1 MIKMVA
7 CDVDGTL
14 LMRGETAISERII
27 KTVKQLV
34 TGGIIF
40 VVASGR
46 SYTDLKR
53 LFREVE
59 NDVIFV
65 CHDGALVMYKGN
77 VLLKRP
83 LDHKKGFELM
93 KREYKNGAVPVV
105 YGAYM
110 TYVLKEQESFGAS
123 LRHTMNNHVL
133 EVECMDKL
141 CDDYLKIG
149 IYKEL
154 TTTAA
159 ADTEAVLMAT
169 AGKDGRITGMGDKC
183 FNLVYESREW
193 REYVA
198 PGVHKGSA
206 ILHLQK
212 RFAVTKEET
221 MAFGDNKNDLE
232 MFEQA
237 GVAYAV
243 SWAAEEIKARC
254 GYTTT
259 SVAGTLEKVIV

>member
-14 LMRGETAISERII
+14 LMKGETTISAKITDSI
-27 KTVKQLV
+27 KRMVA
-34 TGGIIF
+34 GGMIF

-53 LFREVE
+53 LFKEVE
-59 NDVIFV
+59 NDVVFV
-65 CHDGALVMYKGN
+65 CHDGALVMYKGT
-77 VLLKRP
+77 VLAKRP
-83 LDHKKGFELM
+83 LDHKTGFALM
-93 KREYKNGAVPVV
+93 KTEYKKDAIPVV

-110 TYVLKEQESFGAS
+110 TYILKGSGSFGTS
-123 LRHTMNNHVL
+123 LRHAMNNHVL
-133 EVECMDKL
+133 EVDCLDAL
-141 CDDYLKIG
+141 SDDYLKIG
-149 IYKEL
+149 IYKEH
-154 TTTAA
+154 
-159 ADTEAVLMAT
+159 DTV
-169 AGKDGRITGMGDKC
+169 KVNDTGLS
-183 FNLVYESREW
+183 LVYESREW

-206 ILHLQK
+206 IAHLKK

-237 GVAYAV
+237 GVSYAV
-243 SWAAEEIKARC
+243 EWAAEEIKAKC
-254 GYTTT
+254 GYTTA
-259 SVAGTLEKVIV
+259 SVVGTLEKVIG